1 MKKLM
6 CYMKKY
12 RVHALLGPFFKL
24 IEALFELFVPLVVA
38 DIIDVGIE
46 SGDKGYIISRGLLM
60 AGLGLIGFI

>member
-24 IEALFELFVPLVVA
+24 IEALFELFVFM
-38 DIIDVGIE
+38 
-46 SGDKGYIISRGLLM
+46 GLNDCL
-60 AGLGLIGFI
+60 

>member
-1 MKKLM
+1 M

-24 IEALFELFVPLVVA
+24 IEALFELLVPLVVS

-46 SGDKGYIISRGLLM
+46 SGDKGYII
-60 AGLGLIGFI
+60 